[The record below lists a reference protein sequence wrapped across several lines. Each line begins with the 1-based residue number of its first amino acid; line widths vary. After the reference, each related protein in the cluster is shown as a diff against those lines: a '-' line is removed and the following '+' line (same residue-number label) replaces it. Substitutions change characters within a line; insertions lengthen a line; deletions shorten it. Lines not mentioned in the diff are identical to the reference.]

1 LVKTESTITF
11 ENIIKTDMNFELSEE
26 HLMIQKAARDFAKEE
41 LLPGVIE
48 RDEHQKFPA
57 EQMKKLGELGFLGMM
72 VNPKYGGSGMD
83 TISYVLAME
92 ELSKVDA
99 SASVVISVN
108 NSLVCWGLETFGSE
122 EQKQKYLIP
131 LAKGEK
137 IGAFCLSEPEAG
149 SDATSQRTT
158 AIDMG
163 DFYLLN
169 GTKNWITNGNS
180 ASTYLVVAHT
190 HPEKGSKG
198 INAFIVEKGMPG
210 FVIGA
215 KENKMG
221 IRGSDTHSLLFQDVK
236 IPKANRIGEDGFGFK
251 FAMKTLS
258 GGRIGIA
265 AQALGIASG
274 AYELALQYSKE
285 RKAFGKEISQHQAI
299 QFKLADMATEIEAA
313 RLLCLKAAWL
323 KDQHLDY
330 GQASAMAKLFA
341 SRVAMWVTTE
351 AVQIHGGYGYVKEYH
366 VERLMR
372 DAKIT
377 QIYEGTTEVQKIV
390 ISRNLLM

>member
-1 LVKTESTITF
+1 MQL
-11 ENIIKTDMNFELSEE
+11 NFTEE
-26 HLMIQKAARDFAKEE
+26 HEMIRQAARDFARHQ

-48 RDEHQKFPA
+48 RDNHQKFPA
-57 EQMKKLGELGFLGMM
+57 DEIKMMGELGLMGMM
-72 VNPKYGGSGMD
+72 VNPKYGGGGMD

-92 ELSKVDA
+92 EISKIDA
-99 SASVVISVN
+99 SASVCMSVN
-108 NSLVCWGLETFGSE
+108 NSLVCWGIESFASE
-122 EQKQKYLIP
+122 ELKMRYLP
-131 LAKGEK
+131 DLTAGRK

-158 AIDMG
+158 ALDMG
-163 DFYLLN
+163 DHYLLN

-180 ASTYLVVAHT
+180 ASVYIVIAQTDVD
-190 HPEKGSKG
+190 KGHRG
-198 INAFIVEKGMPG
+198 ISAFIVERDWPG
-210 FVIGA
+210 FQVGK
-215 KENKMG
+215 KEDKMG
-221 IRGSDTHSLLFQDVK
+221 IRGSDTHSIMFTDVK
-236 IPKANRIGEDGFGFK
+236 VPKSHRIGEDGFGFK
-251 FAMKTLS
+251 FAMKVLS

-274 AYELALQYSKE
+274 AYELSVQYAKE
-285 RKAFGKEISQHQAI
+285 RKAFGTEIMNHQAI

-330 GQASAMAKLFA
+330 DSASAQAKLFA
-341 SRVAMWVTTE
+341 SSVAMKVTTE
-351 AVQIHGGYGYVKEYH
+351 AVQVHGGYGYVKEYH

-377 QIYEGTTEVQKIV
+377 QIYEGTSEVQRIV
-390 ISRNLLM
+390 IARSLYN